1 MVKTNNLN
9 NLNMSRN
16 SMAISKIGV
25 LIFLIM
31 LVALPLTSASIPS
44 LGVFKIG
51 ECINLLQTCAD
62 CTYNNI
68 SSVTFGNSNGMRALT
83 GPVVMTKAGTEYTTN
98 FCNATVA
105 GSYNVNG
112 YGDPGGVK
120 TGWNYNFVVTPAGG
134 AENNTVFFIIM
145 IIIAVGLVL
154 LGFILNNYIFA
165 FFGGL
170 VFLIGGVYG
179 MIYGYG
185 DITNLYT
192 RMVSYVLIGLGA
204 LITLLSSLD
213 LLGSFDR
220 GGSINSEDDD

>member
-1 MVKTNNLN
+1 MVKNLN
-9 NLNMSRN
+9 L
-16 SMAISKIGV
+16 
-25 LIFLIM
+25 FLIA
-31 LVALPLTSASIPS
+31 LLIILPLANASIS
-44 LGVFKIG
+44 NLGTFKQN

-68 SSVTFGNSNGMRALT
+68 SSVTFGNSNGVRALT
-83 GPVVMTKAGTEYTTN
+83 GPVVMTKSGTEYTTN
-98 FCNATVA
+98 FCNATQP
-105 GSYNVNG
+105 GTYNVNG
-112 YGDPGGVK
+112 YGDAAGTK
-120 TGWNYNFVVTPAGG
+120 TGWNYNFEVTPAGG
-134 AENNTVFFIIM
+134 AENNTVFFILI

-204 LITLLSSLD
+204 LITILSALD
-213 LLGSFDR
+213 LLGSFDK